1 MNELCSTSAT
11 ELAGLIRTR
20 KVSSVE
26 VVDAHLE
33 RIDEQNPTVNAVTA
47 TLADSARSAAAAV
60 DRAVAVGEAVGPL
73 AGVPFSIKENIDV
86 AGTPTTQAVVA
97 LAEAVSPLDAPLVA
111 RVRAAGGIPIAAENR
126 RFDADAPRFG

>member
-33 RIDEQNPTVNAVTA
+33 RIAEQNPTVNAVTA
-47 TLADSARSAAAAV
+47 TLADSAR
-60 DRAVAVGEAVGPL
+60 
-73 AGVPFSIKENIDV
+73 
-86 AGTPTTQAVVA
+86 
-97 LAEAVSPLDAPLVA
+97 
-111 RVRAAGGIPIAAENR
+111 
-126 RFDADAPRFG
+126 